1 MSRLRLF
8 FAGVLACAVVASAA
22 VSLAAA
28 PQDRREPVPTRVE
41 YTVAAASSSR
51 VEADA
56 PVVASRVGIPARR
69 PGLGSVPETLTLVV
83 VGSMLIGLAAA
94 VRRTT

>member
-8 FAGVLACAVVASAA
+8 LAGLLACIVVAPAA
-22 VSLAAA
+22 VSLGAG
-28 PQDRREPVPTRVE
+28 PQDRREPVPARVE
-41 YTVAAASSSR
+41 YTVASASSSS
-51 VEADA
+51 VEADS
-56 PVVASRVGIPARR
+56 PVVTSRVGLPARR
-69 PGLGSVPETLTLVV
+69 PGSGSVPETLTLVV